1 MKNNNAI
8 IFIIVLGAVMTLFMF
23 FTLNASGVWAILF
36 NILSMLGS
44 GVFCSGVV
52 SLLLEK
58 KNYRQTQK
66 KNKEIKKAILLEI
79 HNSIEIL
86 IIIEYSLIKENVL
99 CTKEALFK
107 LKEIEE
113 KRIEDGKKGIL
124 KNYDDLFINKYRF
137 ERIEDVLTIE
147 KRNIEALFI
156 LDMITEKEK
165 EAWKFISSS
174 ASGVVEKINNKDFIN
189 TALFKKV
196 LWEFLY
202 KNFELLEL
210 KNKKIPK
217 IEIKQ

>member
-8 IFIIVLGAVMTLFMF
+8 ILIIVIGAVMTLFMF

-66 KNKEIKKAILLEI
+66 RNKEIKKAILLEI

-86 IIIEYSLIKENVL
+86 IDFEYSLIKENVL
-99 CTKEALFK
+99 CTKDALFK
-107 LKEIEE
+107 LKELEE

-137 ERIEDVLTIE
+137 ERIEDVLTKE

-165 EAWKFISSS
+165 EAWEFIISSV
-174 ASGVVEKINNKDFIN
+174 SGVVEKINNKDFIN
-189 TALFKKV
+189 TALFKNV

>member
-66 KNKEIKKAILLEI
+66 RNKEIKKAILLEI

-86 IIIEYSLIKENVL
+86 IVFEYSLIKENVL

-107 LKEIEE
+107 LKELEE
-113 KRIEDGKKGIL
+113 KRIEEGKKGIL

-137 ERIEDVLTIE
+137 ERIEDVLTKE

-165 EAWKFISSS
+165 EAWEFIISS

-189 TALFKKV
+189 TALFKNV